1 MSTIRSSRHIASD
14 PTSTA
19 LLLSGPTAL
28 DLWPRLQRVQDAP
41 GQYVALGA
49 VAEGALGPVLVRSD
63 LPRRTATAYVTR
75 FSVEGEQVPQAAGE
89 LLVRGSWANDQPGA
103 NVEVWL
109 ASDGWD
115 SRIQHYV
122 SKAVEAFLDNL
133 ANVGSA
139 PARATA

>member
-1 MSTIRSSRHIASD
+1 VSTIRSSRHIPSD

-28 DLWPRLQRVQDAP
+28 DLWPRLQRVHDAP
-41 GQYVALGA
+41 GRYAAMGA
-49 VAEGALGPVLVRSD
+49 VGEGALGPVLVRSD

-89 LLVRGSWANDQPGA
+89 LRVRGSWANGGPGA

-109 ASDGWD
+109 ASDRWD
-115 SRIQHYV
+115 SRIEHYV

-133 ANVGSA
+133 ARAGAA